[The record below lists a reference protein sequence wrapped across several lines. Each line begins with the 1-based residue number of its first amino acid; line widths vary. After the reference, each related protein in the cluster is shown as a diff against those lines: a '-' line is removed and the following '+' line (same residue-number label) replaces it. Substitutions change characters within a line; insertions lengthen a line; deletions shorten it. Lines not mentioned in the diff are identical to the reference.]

1 MALQGGGVA
10 DLTVCRGV
18 SIDRRCTSQHSKSAV
33 PGNKGTYQLF
43 VLQLHE
49 NPVANFILFDTHTQ
63 THSKLSIRAQPHG
76 CEGLALR
83 WLEKRSIIEKLI

>member
-10 DLTVCRGV
+10 DLTVCWGV
-18 SIDRRCTSQHSKSAV
+18 SIDRRCTSQHSKNAV

-49 NPVANFILFDTHTQ
+49 NPVANFILFDTHKHTQ
-63 THSKLSIRAQPHG
+63 SLVFVLSFMAVRD
-76 CEGLALR
+76 
-83 WLEKRSIIEKLI
+83 